1 MLKWTLR
8 IGGGLLALVLLTL
21 TVLFLAYSMWISG
34 LTDTLT
40 KGSQIAHMPLG
51 DIEYAVIGEGE
62 PRLVIH
68 GMPGGYDQ
76 GLLLHRAFPEHF
88 DGMQTIAISRPGY
101 LRTPVASGET
111 PEEQA
116 DLYAALLD
124 ELKIERIVV
133 EGASGGAPSA
143 VQFALRHPERT
154 KSLILLAPLFEGWE
168 GKGNEL
174 APPDSFLLQENIIAW
189 LAGDRLARRML
200 PQADFN
206 DEKQMQA
213 VRALVKTSLPTEL
226 RVDGMVN
233 DARAFNKLDYAAWPL
248 EQIAVPTLILQGD
261 ADMNVSP
268 EATVAA
274 AARIPGAELHIFVGA
289 GHFFMITHTNEMF
302 ERMRKFASGLTN

>member
-21 TVLFLAYSMWISG
+21 VIFFIAYSMWISG
-34 LTDTLT
+34 LTSTLN
-40 KGSQIAHMPLG
+40 KGSQIARTPLG
-51 DIEYAVIGEGE
+51 DIEYAVLGEGE
-62 PRLVIH
+62 PKLVIH

-76 GLLLHRAFPEHF
+76 GLVLHRSFPEHF
-88 DGMQTIAISRPGY
+88 DGVQTIAISRPGY

-124 ELKIERIVV
+124 ELKIGRVIV

-154 KSLILLAPLFEGWE
+154 KALILIAPLFEGWG
-168 GKGNEL
+168 GKGNET
-174 APPDSFLLQENIIAW
+174 PPPASFLMQENVIAW
-189 LAGDRLARRML
+189 LAGDGLARRML

-206 DEKQMQA
+206 NEKQMHA
-213 VRALVKTSLPTEL
+213 VRALAKTSLPTEL

-248 EQIAVPTLILQGD
+248 EQIAVPVLILQGD
-261 ADMNVSP
+261 KDRNVPP
-268 EATVAA
+268 EATMAA
-274 AARIPGAELHIFVGA
+274 AARIPNADLHIFTGA
-289 GHFFMITHTNEMF
+289 DHFFMIKHTNEMF
-302 ERMRKFASGLTN
+302 DRMRQFTSRLTD